1 MSSNSNSS
9 KVIKGVS
16 YQTLVT
22 IGLGVLEVV
31 VFSIM
36 SRLLSQVDF
45 GYYAAITAVTAIFT
59 GLSDTGIGSALIQQK
74 TIDSKYINNA
84 FTISLGFGVILAAIL
99 CFTAGFLSKLIVDS
113 KLKMPLMLMSI
124 TLVCNSLA
132 SVNLSILQRK
142 LQFLTMGVVNLIAL
156 IVSSSVAIYLAYK
169 GWGFY
174 AIVTRAILTAFLL
187 MVVSWLFARTRF
199 ALEFDYEIFKSI
211 FRFSGW
217 LTASGIVR
225 DLALQVDRLLM
236 ARLLSVQSLGAYNRP
251 KEFVT
256 QISGK
261 INGIFDTVLFPIL
274 SGIQDE
280 KTKLGAAFTRSLYY
294 MNILSALL
302 ALSFILNSSLII
314 RVFLGVD
321 WLNLRLVFCLLSI
334 ALVFNID
341 ARLSDCYLRSLGLTK
356 EQFFFRLLQLGL
368 QVIGV
373 FVGANWDIAGVA
385 ISVIVANAI
394 VVFVKL
400 AFIAIKIDVSKK
412 AAIKSVIEA
421 WKVCL
426 LLLPL
431 AICVIPLFPK
441 SLSGDILYAMYYV
454 LIIFLPIIIFPSIF
468 GHRFRIEVYDVVFN
482 KLTTN
487 YLKK

>member
-1 MSSNSNSS
+1 MSKSNSS

-36 SRLLSQVDF
+36 SRLLSQEDF
-45 GYYAAITAVTAIFT
+45 GYYAAITAVTSIFT
-59 GLSDTGIGSALIQQK
+59 GLSDAGIGSALIQQK
-74 TIDSKYINNA
+74 NIDRKYINNA
-84 FTISLGFGVILAAIL
+84 FTISLIFGVILAVIL
-99 CFTAGFLSKLIVDS
+99 CFTAGFLSELIVDS
-113 KLKMPLMLMSI
+113 KLRIPLMLMSI

-132 SVNLSILQRK
+132 SVNLSILQRR
-142 LQFLTMGVVNLIAL
+142 LQFLTMGVVNLIVL
-156 IVSSSVAIYLAYK
+156 IISSSVAIYLAYK
-169 GWGFY
+169 GFGFY
-174 AIVTRAILTAFLL
+174 AIVARAILTAFFL
-187 MVVSWLFARTRF
+187 MVVSWLFARTRYAF
-199 ALEFDYEIFKSI
+199 DFDYEIFKSI

-251 KEFVT
+251 KEFIT

-261 INGIFDTVLFPIL
+261 INGIFDTVLFPVL

-280 KTKLGAAFTRSLYY
+280 KKKLGAAFTKSLYY

-314 RVFLGVD
+314 RVFFGAD

-334 ALVFNID
+334 ALIFNID
-341 ARLSDCYLRSLGLTK
+341 ARLSDCYLRSMGLTK

-368 QVIGV
+368 QVVGV
-373 FVGANWDIAGVA
+373 FIGANWDIIGVA
-385 ISVIVANAI
+385 ISVVVANVI
-394 VVFVKL
+394 VVFAKL
-400 AFIAIKIDVSKK
+400 TYIAIKIDVSKK
-412 AAIKSVIEA
+412 EAIKSVLET
-421 WKVCL
+421 WKVSL
-426 LLLPL
+426 FLLPL
-431 AICVIPLFPK
+431 ALCVLPFIPNTLT
-441 SLSGDILYAMYYV
+441 GNIMYAVYYV
-454 LIIFLPIIIFPSIF
+454 LALVIPVCVFPALF
-468 GHRFRIEVYDVVFN
+468 GRRFKAEVYDVLLRKLKQKN
-482 KLTTN
+482 KL
-487 YLKK
+487 L